1 MIYFEFSFKSSKSW
15 YLYNI
20 SSKSNQLPARKQKEN
35 KLKRVWLFQLGTIF
49 KILISHYL
57 YHTDHSAA
65 VTGDWISLINLRSQV
80 VLH

>member
-1 MIYFEFSFKSSKSW
+1 MVFIQYI
-15 YLYNI
+15 L
-20 SSKSNQLPARKQKEN
+20 QKTTNCLQEN

-49 KILISHYL
+49 KILISHHL